1 MREITLNGHRIEI
14 HDDIAELS
22 VERFHQYSRYS
33 LIACGIGDTLADI
46 DKHIKAINELLLV
59 DVKKAQQELLNLR
72 QNLIMVLNER
82 DYRHKSLLFLV
93 ISVDG
98 EKWEDFS
105 DNGID
110 KLYKLVNGAPIA
122 EFDKALSDTIKE
134 IDDQLARYFP
144 EMFEDS
150 LEKNRCDLLRKR
162 AMLQVDEMQNGSDH
176 SEEIEKLSSQIWE
189 KYEPKSYENDKAIVE
204 FDRQFENMCL
214 ILSKEFQGGVKG
226 YTVMEFYSAY
236 NLLKERDKE
245 MKKFNKKKK

>member
-1 MREITLNGHRIEI
+1 MREITLNGHKIEV

-33 LIACGIGDTLADI
+33 LVASGVGDSLADI
-46 DKHIKAINELLLV
+46 DKHIKAINELLTR

-72 QNLIMVLNER
+72 QNLILVLNER
-82 DYRHKSLLFLV
+82 DFRHKSFLFLV
-93 ISVDG
+93 ISIDG
-98 EKWEDFS
+98 ETWTDFS
-105 DNGID
+105 DNGIE
-110 KLYKLVNGAPIA
+110 KLYQLVNDTPLA
-122 EFDKALSDTIKE
+122 EFDKAMIEIVGE
-134 IDDQLARYFP
+134 IDEQMMRYFP

-150 LEKNRCDLLRKR
+150 NSKNRCDLLRKR
-162 AMLQVDEMQNGSDH
+162 AMLKVDEMQNGTDH
-176 SEEIEKLSSQIWE
+176 SEEIEKISTQIWE
-189 KYEPKSYENDKAIVE
+189 KYEPKSYENDKAIVD

-245 MKKFNKKKK
+245 MKKLNKKK